1 MKIRQAI
8 NDDAEEIARL
18 SGQLGYPVDAVVM
31 LERLNKIC
39 GDNDH
44 IAYAMETNS
53 GLLGWIH
60 AQVRHTLESAPF
72 VEIAGLVV
80 DSNNRGAGI
89 GRQLVIACEEWAESA
104 GYSKIR
110 VRTNHTRSEAVQFYS
125 RIGFDIS
132 KTQEVLDK
140 DCSEK

>member
-60 AQVRHTLESAPF
+60 AQVRHTLESAP
-72 VEIAGLVV
+72 
-80 DSNNRGAGI
+80 
-89 GRQLVIACEEWAESA
+89 VIACEEWAESA